1 MKSKGFDDLSVEK
14 IHEKIH
20 AAGFTSV
27 SKWAN
32 AHNFNSKLVQK
43 VIERWVKN
51 KEQKT
56 RLPYGDTFKILCAL
70 KKLSKT
76 PDQLIVQNNPMQITS
91 DWLNTNEAAVYLRVK
106 VKTLRN
112 WVSRGVIP
120 LVKEPSTGCLRF
132 NKKALD
138 SWLLRGER

>member
-1 MKSKGFDDLSVEK
+1 MKSKGFDGLSVEK

-20 AAGFTSV
+20 AAGFSSV
-27 SKWAN
+27 SKWAM
-32 AHNFNSKLVQK
+32 AQQFNSKLVQK

-51 KEQKT
+51 KDQKT
-56 RLPYGDTFKILCAL
+56 RSPSGETFKILCGL
-70 KKLSKT
+70 KKLLET
-76 PDQLIVQNNPMQITS
+76 PDKTNNNPPVHIDT
-91 DWLNTNEAAVYLRVK
+91 DWLNSKEAAVYLRVEL
-106 VKTLRN
+106 KTLRN

-132 NKKALD
+132 HKKALD